1 MKFSF
6 LIVLISFISVKNIAQ
21 QQIEPVLQSSHSS
34 RIEFYSYNE
43 EKNILLTAD
52 EKEVMLWN
60 KYSGKQLRRIA
71 SPYTIRGA
79 ALCSN
84 GEEVAVI
91 SYEYAKDAA
100 LRIYNARNGEL
111 KAEISFRK
119 KSSWSVPSYETLDEL
134 VTDDINNRVAIR
146 YFNKMA
152 VVDIKT
158 RKRLFDFELYSFN
171 TKFSF
176 TDNAGL
182 FACSY
187 PEKKEINFALID
199 TTGKILHNSI
209 LTSGAEPLTL
219 ISNAGQN
226 KFYLLDSKA
235 FIHVIDK
242 KGEKINSIKADS
254 VSSLAAYSTYS
265 LAISADEKILL
276 APLHEKQYLY
286 NFEKKQWE
294 DHKWQW
300 VNTSDLLYFAG
311 ADEAVL
317 LRDRLPFIIETETGK
332 ELKML
337 SGKTHA
343 SKNIRFS
350 PSNRMMSIYN
360 VSSLSASSQVL
371 DLKTGM
377 QFGESDFNYGIFEW
391 ITDSVVLCAVTP
403 EYDAKEGEFI
413 HQVQIKNIY
422 SGKVLHSISVS
433 KVEFNIDYAAIS
445 KDRKKIAF
453 VSMQKAYI
461 YSGEK
466 FEKATVY
473 RMPDNYGAKKVYFT
487 PDSKK
492 LVLPTDVIRI
502 YDLDTRKWK
511 ALKDTALYGFD
522 EVAISNDGKEIW
534 YEQYKSFKNVAT
546 GLDENQQAIFTY
558 NIEKDLLS
566 VKGIYDTLIGAVV
579 IHPAEDLYAIGFSN
593 GSIQLRR
600 RSNDSLLFA
609 GKLHHDWIDGLSF
622 ATAKTWLI
630 AAGKDGLLKFLNYK
644 THQHFVTTTLLY
656 KDGETG
662 FATIT
667 PENYYLVPAPLIN
680 ELHFVKDFD
689 TYSFAQLD
697 LKLNRPDKVLQAF
710 GLADNDL
717 LQLYQK
723 AYQRRLNKAGFTSAD
738 SLPDVATLEPVIIA
752 NRKKIAGRTSGDSL
766 QIQLQTKH
774 NPSDIRALHIYI
786 NGQRVQQLPGNVSQ
800 WNTSVELN
808 SGKNNIEAAYIS
820 KSGME
825 SLRERIEL
833 EYEPAVPVKETTIYV
848 GIAISG
854 YKDSAMNLQYAVK
867 DVTDIAAKFK
877 AKDSSI
883 QTYLFT
889 NEQAVKDNFR
899 AIRKILAATGVN
911 DKVIVSF
918 SGHGMLDTAYNFYF
932 AGWDMNFTAPQQNGI
947 SFNDISSL
955 LNDVPARRKMILI
968 DACHSGEVDRD
979 VISFAA
985 TANPD
990 TAFVKKY
997 VRGQKLLGKGK
1008 SNTNIAKLMEQYFSD
1023 IAKDN
1028 GANIISAAAGE
1039 EYALESDEWNNGV
1052 FSYSF
1057 IKGLFEKKA
1066 DNNYDGKVTQS
1077 EIRKYMQQ
1085 MVLQLTQ
1092 GKQQPAARSI
1102 NSDYDWV
1109 L

>member
-6 LIVLISFISVKNIAQ
+6 LMVLTCFISVETIAQ
-21 QQIEPVLQSSHSS
+21 QQIEPVLQSGHSS
-34 RIEFYSYNE
+34 RIQFYSYNE
-43 EKNILLTAD
+43 QKNLLLTAD

-71 SPYTIRGA
+71 APFTIRGA

-111 KAEISFRK
+111 KAEIVFRK

-134 VTDDINNRVAIR
+134 ITDDIHNRVAIR
-146 YFNKMA
+146 YFNRIT
-152 VVDIKT
+152 VVDIAT
-158 RKRLFDFELYSFN
+158 RKKMFDFELHSFN

-176 TDNAGL
+176 TDDIHL

-187 PEKKEINFALID
+187 PEKKQTNFALMD
-199 TTGKILHNSI
+199 
-209 LTSGAEPLTL
+209 TSGQILQNSLLSSNAEPLTL
-219 ISNAGQN
+219 ISNVKQN
-226 KFYLLDSKA
+226 TFYLLDSKA
-235 FIHVIDK
+235 FIHVMDK
-242 KGEKINSIKADS
+242 KGNRINSIKADS
-254 VSSLAAYSTYS
+254 VSSLATYSNYS
-265 LAISADEKILL
+265 LAISTDEKILL

-286 NFEKKQWE
+286 NLETKQWE
-294 DHKWQW
+294 DHKWKW
-300 VNTSDLLYFAG
+300 VNTSDLIYFAG

-317 LRDRLPFIIETETGK
+317 LRDQLPFIIETASGK
-332 ELKML
+332 ELKLL

-377 QFGESDFNYGIFEW
+377 QFGEEEFNYGIFEW
-391 ITDSVVLCAVTP
+391 ITDSIVLCAVTP
-403 EYDAKEGEFI
+403 EYDAGIGEFI
-413 HQVQIKNIY
+413 HQVQVRNIY
-422 SGKVLHSISVS
+422 SGKVLHRISLS

-453 VSMQKAYI
+453 VSMKKAYI
-461 YSGEK
+461 YSGTN

-473 RMPDNYGAKKVYFT
+473 KMPDNNGAKKVYFT

-492 LVLPTDVIRI
+492 LILPTDVIRI

-511 ALKDTALYGFD
+511 VLKDTALYGFD
-522 EVAISNDGKEIW
+522 EVALSPDGKEIW
-534 YEQYKSFKNVAT
+534 YEQYKSFKNPAT
-546 GLDENQQAIFTY
+546 GIDENQQAIFTY
-558 NIEKDLLS
+558 NIEKDILS

-593 GSIQLRR
+593 GSIQLRK

-622 ATAKTWLI
+622 TTAKPWLI
-630 AAGKDGLLKFLNYK
+630 AAGKDGLLKFVNYK
-644 THQHFVTTTLLY
+644 THQHMVTTTLLY

-667 PENYYLVPAPLIN
+667 PENYYLVPAALVN
-680 ELHFVKDFD
+680 ELHFVKEFD

-697 LKLNRPDKVLQAF
+697 LKLNRPDKVLEAI
-710 GLADNDL
+710 GLAENEL

-723 AYQRRLNKAGFTSAD
+723 AYQRRLNRAGFKSTD
-738 SLPDVATLEPVIIA
+738 SLPDAAAMEPVIIS
-752 NRKKIAGRTSGDSL
+752 NRKKISGRTFTDSL
-766 QIQLQTKH
+766 QLQLQTKH
-774 NPSDIRALHIYI
+774 DPSDIKVLNVYI
-786 NGQRVQQLPGNVSQ
+786 NGQRVQQLPGNTAQ
-800 WNTSVELN
+800 WNTSIELN

-820 KSGME
+820 KYGME

-833 EYEPAVPVKETTIYV
+833 DYEPAVPVKETTVYV

-854 YKDSAMNLQYAVK
+854 YKDSSMNLQYAVK
-867 DVTDIAAKFK
+867 DVTDIAARFK
-877 AKDSSI
+877 ARDSSI

-889 NEQAVKDNFR
+889 NEKAIKDSFA
-899 AIRKILAATGVN
+899 AIKKILRATGVN
-911 DKVIVSF
+911 DKVILSF

-932 AGWDMNFTAPQQNGI
+932 AAWDMDFAAPQQKGI
-947 SFNDISSL
+947 SFNDISGL

-979 VISFAA
+979 VISFATA
-985 TANPD
+985 ANPD

-1039 EYALESDEWNNGV
+1039 EYALESAEWNNGV

-1057 IKGLFEKKA
+1057 IRGFFEKKA
-1066 DNNYDGKVTQS
+1066 DSNYNGKVTQS

-1102 NSDYDWV
+1102 NADYDWA